1 MKIGSTM
8 TCQITHHLA
17 TQLTC
22 PITHPI
28 IMTVIHDD
36 KTFAISDE
44 MIVQTL
50 TKLTTPIALTQPKQ
64 HMA

>member
-1 MKIGSTM
+1 M

-17 TQLTC
+17 TQLT
-22 PITHPI
+22 HPI
-28 IMTVIHDD
+28 IMTVIHGD
-36 KTFAISDE
+36 KTFTISDE